1 MIKHVANKFQI
12 KSNQG
17 DKQMTFN
24 EQVIKNINDFIKV
37 IGKDGCAKMWDD
49 MKKGMPEDYERVC
62 KRFGRDLV
70 EYINSL

>member
-1 MIKHVANKFQI
+1 MK
-12 KSNQG
+12 
-17 DKQMTFN
+17 FN

-49 MKKGMPEDYERVC
+49 MKKGMPEHYERVC

>member
-1 MIKHVANKFQI
+1 
-12 KSNQG
+12 
-17 DKQMTFN
+17 MTFN

-37 IGKDGCAKMWDD
+37 IGKNGCAKMWDD
-49 MKKGMPEDYERVC
+49 MKKSMPEQYGNVC